1 MLKILIRSN
10 VSGLMK
16 PKIYDITK
24 LSFKQ
29 LSEIGWLKPNPED
42 VSFSAVSRS
51 GHITVNKGFSKL
63 MSNLVKKMDGKFW
76 FNLC

>member
-42 VSFSAVSRS
+42 VSFSAVSRA
-51 GHITVNKGFSKL
+51 GHFTVKGFSKL
-63 MSNLVKKMDGKFW
+63 MSNLVKKRMGSFG
-76 FNLC
+76 